1 MLLHCLRPAS
11 QLMWQI
17 CLPLWWDLEG
27 WPLASILFG
36 FSACSVFSSCLTCL
50 LFFHL
55 SIYFCLSLFSPLLVW
70 KLPVFSGFSEAVFL
84 KCPCAGAPF
93 HRAARA
99 PLSSAL
105 SAGLSHCC
113 SSLCTHVCCGHSFL
127 LLHCHFSCKTTC
139 LLLEVHSLEFPVV
152 FENVYISLLFLKDT
166 SAWCGILDEHLFS
179 QHIKGC
185 PCFLVFYCW
194 WEVRCLSSRSL
205 LLCNLSFLVFF
216 WDLFFVH
223 LRNLSI

>member
-152 FENVYISLLFLKDT
+152 FENVYISLL
-166 SAWCGILDEHLFS
+166 
-179 QHIKGC
+179 
-185 PCFLVFYCW
+185 
-194 WEVRCLSSRSL
+194 
-205 LLCNLSFLVFF
+205 
-216 WDLFFVH
+216 
-223 LRNLSI
+223 